1 MMSIPHDNELDM
13 LRQQRRAELQRE
25 IQQQVLER
33 QEHDAAQNQEKI
45 AVQEQVDTFIR
56 LHLSSEAKTRLTQ
69 LTLANAAKAE
79 KIKMHLV
86 KNIQEGKMT
95 SPVTDEQFRTFLE
108 SISKSRRDTSIRR
121 I

>member
-1 MMSIPHDNELDM
+1 MTHDHELDM

-33 QEHDAAQNQEKI
+33 EEQEVQRQQKLVA
-45 AVQEQVDTFIR
+45 QEQVETFIR

-69 LTLANAAKAE
+69 LTLANLAKAE
-79 KIKMHLV
+79 QIKIQLV
-86 KNIQEGKMT
+86 KHIQEGLLT
-95 SPVTDEQFRTFLE
+95 SPVSDEQFKSFLE

>member
-1 MMSIPHDNELDM
+1 MMSMPRDNELDM

-25 IQQQVLER
+25 IQQQVLKREE
-33 QEHDAAQNQEKI
+33 QEAQHQEQL

-56 LHLSSEAKTRLTQ
+56 LNLSSEAKTRLTQ
-69 LTLANAAKAE
+69 LTLANAANAE
-79 KIKMHLV
+79 KIKIHLV
-86 KNIQEGKMT
+86 KNIQEGNLT
-95 SPVTDEQFRTFLE
+95 SPVTDEQFKTFLE